1 MFFVGKV
8 GSIGIMTDKE
18 QRKFARY
25 LSPDEEIVSVS
36 TISPKYFRS
45 MFLSW
50 LLLTP
55 ILIGIPGLLR
65 ILRKRATLRYIFTTR
80 RVMIKEGFLSVTVTT
95 APFDK
100 ISHISVKQSL
110 VERLAFNDGHIVIHT
125 AGPTG
130 VEMLIEHVEHPFE
143 LKNTLDSLI
152 DRERLIMSTP
162 LVETKE
168 QKKTK
173 KDTLVQPFPNI

>member
-1 MFFVGKV
+1 MRKV
-8 GSIGIMTDKE
+8 GTMKKMADKE
-18 QRKFARY
+18 QKNFARY
-25 LSPDEEIVSVS
+25 LSPDEDIILVT

-45 MFLSW
+45 MFLSF

-55 ILIGIPGLLR
+55 LLIGIPGLLR

-130 VEMLIEHVEHPFE
+130 VEMIIEHVEKPFE

-152 DRERLIMSTP
+152 DRERLLMSTPP

-168 QKKTK
+168 QKKPK
-173 KDTLVQPFPNI
+173 KDTLIQPFPKM